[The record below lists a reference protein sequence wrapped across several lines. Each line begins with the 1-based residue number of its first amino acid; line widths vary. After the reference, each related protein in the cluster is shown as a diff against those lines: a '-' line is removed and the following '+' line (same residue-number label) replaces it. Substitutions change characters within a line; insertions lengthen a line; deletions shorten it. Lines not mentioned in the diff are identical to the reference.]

1 MIIHTV
7 GKKSTKKVTNKA
19 GKKSVK
25 STPVVSVPSQELP
38 QKEEASEKIRK
49 RHDDIIITDPVPPI
63 ELPQE
68 APIDVPVED
77 NINE

>member
-1 MIIHTV
+1 MIIHTHRNNTV
-7 GKKSTKKVTNKA
+7 KVATKANKKFIEPAPVASTL
-19 GKKSVK
+19 
-25 STPVVSVPSQELP
+25 SQEVP
-38 QKEEASEKIRK
+38 QKEKASKKIRK
-49 RHDDIIITDPVPPI
+49 RRNDIIITDPVPSI

>member
-1 MIIHTV
+1 MIIHTHRNNAV
-7 GKKSTKKVTNKA
+7 KSVNKA
-19 GKKSVK
+19 DKKFVEPA
-25 STPVVSVPSQELP
+25 PVVPAPSQELP
-38 QKEEASEKIRK
+38 QKEKASKKIRK
-49 RHDDIIITDPVPPI
+49 RRDDVIITDPVPPI

>member
-1 MIIHTV
+1 MIIHTHRNNTV
-7 GKKSTKKVTNKA
+7 KVATKADKKFIEPAPIASTF
-19 GKKSVK
+19 
-25 STPVVSVPSQELP
+25 SQEVP
-38 QKEEASEKIRK
+38 QKEKASKKIRK
-49 RHDDIIITDPVPPI
+49 RHNDIIITDPVPPI

>member
-1 MIIHTV
+1 MIIHTHRNNTV
-7 GKKSTKKVTNKA
+7 KVTPKA
-19 GKKSVK
+19 DKKFIEPASVA
-25 STPVVSVPSQELP
+25 SALSQELP
-38 QKEEASEKIRK
+38 QKEKASKKIRK
-49 RHDDIIITDPVPPI
+49 RHNDIIITDPVPPI

>member
-1 MIIHTV
+1 MIIHTHRNNTMKLADKAD
-7 GKKSTKKVTNKA
+7 KKFVEPA
-19 GKKSVK
+19 
-25 STPVVSVPSQELP
+25 PVIPVPSQELP
-38 QKEEASEKIRK
+38 QKEKASKKIRK
-49 RHDDIIITDPVPPI
+49 RRDDIIITDPVPPI

>member
-1 MIIHTV
+1 MIIHTHRNNTV
-7 GKKSTKKVTNKA
+7 KVADKTDKKFVE
-19 GKKSVK
+19 
-25 STPVVSVPSQELP
+25 STPVVPTPSQELP
-38 QKEEASEKIRK
+38 QKEKASKKIRK

>member
-1 MIIHTV
+1 MIIHTHRNNTV
-7 GKKSTKKVTNKA
+7 KVATKADKKFIEPA
-19 GKKSVK
+19 
-25 STPVVSVPSQELP
+25 PVVSTLSQELP
-38 QKEEASEKIRK
+38 QKEKASKKIRK
-49 RHDDIIITDPVPPI
+49 RHNDIIITDPVPPI